1 MRIRPGVRTLGV
13 CARSEWGCGV
23 DEIGKGH
30 GVRSAELDEDSAW
43 EYVPLDNLGDLR
55 PGDLVWIRYRGRVRK
70 VGKHGGLGLT
80 WGVTS
85 RNSAMS
91 SRRTRV
97 RPESILPSATGQVLD
112 VESKGFLVLESDR
125 SLLRRLVLAP
135 EADWIADWGHTR
147 VDTEILCWV
156 YRRAAETA
164 E

>member
-1 MRIRPGVRTLGV
+1 
-13 CARSEWGCGV
+13 
-23 DEIGKGH
+23 
-30 GVRSAELDEDSAW
+30 
-43 EYVPLDNLGDLR
+43 
-55 PGDLVWIRYRGRVRK
+55 
-70 VGKHGGLGLT
+70 
-80 WGVTS
+80 
-85 RNSAMS
+85 MS